1 MSSVA
6 KRLREVA
13 EMRELKIEDRSQY
26 RYQKWLAQ
34 DADRARRYFKSREEQ
49 AKPEHREEAKK
60 RRTLALQQLS
70 GGVTLHSFAKALKVF
85 IQGKV

>member
-13 EMRELKIEDRSQY
+13 EMRELKIEDRANY

-34 DADRARRYFKSREEQ
+34 DPDRAERYFKRQ
-49 AKPEHREEAKK
+49 QKLVKPEHREETRK
-60 RRTLALQQLS
+60 RSELALQQLS
-70 GGVTLHSFAKALKVF
+70 GGVTLRSFAKALKVF
-85 IQGKV
+85 IQGRA

>member
-34 DADRARRYFKSREEQ
+34 DPDRAERYFKSREKQ
-49 AKPEHREEAKK
+49 ARPEHREETRK
-60 RRTLALQQLS
+60 RSELALQQLS
-70 GGVTLHSFAKALKVF
+70 GGVTLCSFAKALKVF